1 VGADVSLDV
10 RVLAFSLLLAV
21 ATTMIFALLPAWR
34 ASRVDLTEYLKAGGR
49 GAVRGG
55 QSWARI
61 LIAIEMAVSFSLL
74 AGAGLFLSSALRM
87 GSEHLGFNPDG
98 VVAVRLSLPASRYP
112 TGPKR
117 LDAYERLLRRM
128 PAVALASKLPPEAG
142 GNQSLE
148 IQGRRLSAAEVH
160 DVGADAVSPGFFD
173 TLQIPLRRGRAFT
186 AQDRENS
193 LPVVIIN
200 EALAAKYFPDSDP
213 LGQQLRL
220 RGGAMPWMTV
230 IGVVGNLKHTE
241 LMNEMAWVES
251 PILYRPMTQEPRP
264 FVQVAVRGPAATLA
278 EVQRQIA
285 AIDPSI
291 PTSDAG
297 PLRSRLTK
305 ILAYPRFRAAVF
317 GLFAFT
323 TLLLSAVG
331 LHGVLS
337 QLVARRTA
345 EFGLRR
351 AVGAQTHDLL
361 FLIARQGGAP
371 VLAGLGAGVAL
382 TMVFRRVLGNLLYG
396 IQPAD
401 PVALGMVSILLL
413 TVAVIAMAVPA
424 VRAASVVPMA
434 ALRHE

>member
-1 VGADVSLDV
+1 
-10 RVLAFSLLLAV
+10 
-21 ATTMIFALLPAWR
+21 
-34 ASRVDLTEYLKAGGR
+34 
-49 GAVRGG
+49 
-55 QSWARI
+55 
-61 LIAIEMAVSFSLL
+61 
-74 AGAGLFLSSALRM
+74 
-87 GSEHLGFNPDG
+87 
-98 VVAVRLSLPASRYP
+98 
-112 TGPKR
+112 
-117 LDAYERLLRRM
+117 
-128 PAVALASKLPPEAG
+128 
-142 GNQSLE
+142 
-148 IQGRRLSAAEVH
+148 
-160 DVGADAVSPGFFD
+160 
-173 TLQIPLRRGRAFT
+173 
-186 AQDRENS
+186 
-193 LPVVIIN
+193 
-200 EALAAKYFPDSDP
+200 
-213 LGQQLRL
+213 
-220 RGGAMPWMTV
+220 MPWMTV